1 MGSVSRAG
9 LEWLFPCSASGMLL
23 DSSCLVRSPF
33 GAVSLAS
40 TAVPSD
46 AFVAA
51 PSPLDGRVARAPSGV
66 PGVVAEDEG
75 AEEEGAADEG
85 AGAAAGADEAGAP
98 PDGVEVA
105 GADEAGAGGAVSG
118 ASARLQPAIRTAP
131 SSDAAIKGARNGRT
145 VARRE
150 EKGMAGAFMIGP
162 LKVIQSGK
170 RQLEETRS

>member
-1 MGSVSRAG
+1 
-9 LEWLFPCSASGMLL
+9 
-23 DSSCLVRSPF
+23 
-33 GAVSLAS
+33 
-40 TAVPSD
+40 VPSD

-51 PSPLDGRVARAPSGV
+51 PSPLDGSVARAPSGV

-75 AEEEGAADEG
+75 AEEEGPEEEGAEEEG

-98 PDGVEVA
+98 PDGAEVA

-170 RQLEETRS
+170 RQLGETRS